1 MSYDIKIYEKKGLQ
15 HGSHLFN
22 WVEQET
28 IRGLTEIQKI
38 TIERVLKRHNIR
50 YHAVKVEKGFHP
62 KRLI

>member
-22 WVEQET
+22 WEEQET
-28 IRGLTEIQKI
+28 IRGLSEIQKNA
-38 TIERVLKRHNIR
+38 IERVLNRHNIR
-50 YHAVKVEKGFHP
+50 HLIKKVEKGFHP